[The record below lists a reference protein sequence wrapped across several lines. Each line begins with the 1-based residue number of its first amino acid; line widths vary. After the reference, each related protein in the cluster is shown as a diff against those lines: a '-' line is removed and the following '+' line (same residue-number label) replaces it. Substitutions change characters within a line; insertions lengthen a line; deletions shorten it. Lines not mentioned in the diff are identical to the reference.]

1 MELYDILAN
10 RQAINLLWLAYVRE
24 VIERK
29 GYTTKFSE
37 IKEDLKITKEILNP
51 LGALDEAKLITYEYV
66 EGEYYISIT
75 EKGKKFIEGLSK
87 LKDVFL
93 DIKEKPKLI
102 KIDYELNEFEKKILV
117 LAVML
122 AKEQGTSLIS
132 IKNLCGEIYP
142 TESHKEKSPTILRHI
157 KKLEDLNLVSKYKT
171 GRENYISVTQA
182 GERISNEYLNKVNNF
197 SNISQA

>member
-75 EKGKKFIEGLSK
+75 EKGKKFIVRS
-87 LKDVFL
+87 
-93 DIKEKPKLI
+93 
-102 KIDYELNEFEKKILV
+102 
-117 LAVML
+117 A
-122 AKEQGTSLIS
+122 
-132 IKNLCGEIYP
+132 
-142 TESHKEKSPTILRHI
+142 
-157 KKLEDLNLVSKYKT
+157 
-171 GRENYISVTQA
+171 
-182 GERISNEYLNKVNNF
+182 
-197 SNISQA
+197 